1 MKIIIFIFII
11 SYSISITTYDLEI
24 IYLSSKYDTNRTS
37 LTDAGI
43 CINIKNIDIN
53 DKFYLVLS
61 SRNGSINETLEYKFL
76 NDTCYTNYTYDPED
90 ETFSPK
96 KKSSSSTYK
105 EEFSYEYEFKKEQNF
120 NYAFVIYFNYTGNE
134 LTITFSKLKSKT
146 ILFIFLGIIGGFI
159 ILLIIICF
167 CCYKCCKKRQ
177 KSIDD
182 DFQNF
187 ETNKLVN

>member
-1 MKIIIFIFII
+1 MKIIIFIFIL
-11 SYSISITTYDLEI
+11 SYTISITTYDLEI
-24 IYLSSKYDTNRTS
+24 INLGEYDTKKTN

-43 CINIKNIDIN
+43 CLNIKKIDNN

-61 SRNGSINETLEYKFL
+61 SKNGSINEIIQYEFL
-76 NDTCYTNYTYDPED
+76 NDTCYTNYTYDPD
-90 ETFSPK
+90 DCPLKPK
-96 KKSSSSTYK
+96 KRSSTTSYK
-105 EEFSYEYEFKKEQNF
+105 EEFSYEYEFKKEEQF
-120 NYAFVIYFNYTGNE
+120 NYVFVIYTNFTGYE
-134 LTITFSKLKSKT
+134 LSISFSKLKSKT
-146 ILFIFLGIIGGFI
+146 ILFIFLGIFGGFI

-177 KSIDD
+177 KSIED

>member
-1 MKIIIFIFII
+1 MKIIIFIFIL

-24 IYLSSKYDTNRTS
+24 IYLSSKYDTNRTN

-53 DKFYLVLS
+53 NKFYLVLS

-76 NDTCYTNYTYDPED
+76 NDTCDTNYTYDPED
-90 ETFSPK
+90 KTFSPI
-96 KKSSSSTYK
+96 KKSSSSSYK

-159 ILLIIICF
+159 IILIIICF

-177 KSIDD
+177 KSLDD